1 MVSRLTEQIERF
13 YQSGNKLEERMK
25 ELAEVFLYGG
35 YINVRDRYH
44 IYIRTVEFYYH
55 EEDGSIKDEKMY
67 HRNNYRIDGEIP
79 YYRTL
84 AFNSH
89 DSGVDITFEN
99 EQKRIRAAV
108 LIRAYEIL
116 EILDE
121 NSTNRLIWNK
131 AKQQFQVSNGQ
142 EKLNYNTQSLYLK
155 NFLNGFSSMG
165 EPDISWVDAPF
176 KEEVKQTDIIAVK
189 RKGLKDGRKWGFR
202 REKEITLE

>member
-13 YQSGNKLEERMK
+13 YQSDKEDIQERMRK
-25 ELAEVFLYGG
+25 LAEVFLYGG
-35 YINVRDRYH
+35 YINVRDQYH

-55 EEDGSIKDEKMY
+55 EEEGSIKDEKMY
-67 HRNNYRIDGEIP
+67 HRNNYRIEGEIP

-116 EILDE
+116 DV
-121 NSTNRLIWNK
+121 NSTNWLIWNK

-142 EKLNYNTQSLYLK
+142 EKPNYNTQSLYLK
-155 NFLNGFSSMG
+155 NFLNGFSSKG
-165 EPDISWVDAPF
+165 QPDIYWVDVPF
-176 KEEVKQTDIIAVK
+176 KEDVKQADIIAVK
-189 RKGLKDGRKWGFR
+189 RKGLKDGREWGFR
-202 REKEITLE
+202 REREIALE

>member
-1 MVSRLTEQIERF
+1 
-13 YQSGNKLEERMK
+13 MK

-35 YINVRDRYH
+35 YVNVRDRYH

-79 YYRTL
+79 YFRLL

-108 LIRAYEIL
+108 LIRAYEV
-116 EILDE
+116 LDVVT
-121 NSTNRLIWNK
+121 NNRLIWNK
-131 AKQQFQVSNGQ
+131 AEQQFQVSDGQ
-142 EKLNYNTQSLYLK
+142 EKPNYNTQSLYLK
-155 NFLNGFSSMG
+155 NFLNGFSSDG
-165 EPDISWVDAPF
+165 QSDIYWEDVPY
-176 KEEVKQTDIIAVK
+176 EEQEVSITPIK
-189 RKGLKDGRKWGFR
+189 RKGLKDKREWGFR
-202 REKEITLE
+202 RENEITLE

>member
-1 MVSRLTEQIERF
+1 MTNALIKQIALF
-13 YQSGNKLEERMK
+13 YQSGEKLEERMK

-35 YINVRDRYH
+35 YIKVRDRYH

-55 EEDGSIKDEKMY
+55 EEEGSIKDKKMY
-67 HRNNYRIDGEIP
+67 HRNNYRIEGEIP

-99 EQKRIRAAV
+99 EQKRVRAAV

-116 EILDE
+116 DV

-142 EKLNYNTQSLYLK
+142 EKPNYNTQSLYLK
-155 NFLNGFSSMG
+155 NFLNGFSSKG
-165 EPDISWVDAPF
+165 QPDIYWVDVPF

-189 RKGLKDGRKWGFR
+189 RKGLKDGREWGFR
-202 REKEITLE
+202 REREIALE

>member
-1 MVSRLTEQIERF
+1 
-13 YQSGNKLEERMK
+13 MK

-35 YINVRDRYH
+35 YINVRDWYH

-67 HRNNYRIDGEIP
+67 HRNNYRVDGEIP

-89 DSGVDITFEN
+89 DSGVDISFEN

-116 EILDE
+116 DL

-142 EKLNYNTQSLYLK
+142 EKPNYNTQSLYLK

-165 EPDISWVDAPF
+165 QPDIYWVDAPF

-189 RKGLKDGRKWGFR
+189 RKGLKDGREWGFR

>member
-1 MVSRLTEQIERF
+1 MTNALIKQIALF
-13 YQSGNKLEERMK
+13 YQSGEKLEERMK

-55 EEDGSIKDEKMY
+55 EEEGSIKDKKMY
-67 HRNNYRIDGEIP
+67 HRNNYRIEGEIP

-99 EQKRIRAAV
+99 EQKRVRAAV

-116 EILDE
+116 DV

-142 EKLNYNTQSLYLK
+142 EKPNYNTQSLYLK
-155 NFLNGFSSMG
+155 NFLNGFSSKG
-165 EPDISWVDAPF
+165 QPDIYWVDVPF

-189 RKGLKDGRKWGFR
+189 RKGLKDGREWGFR
-202 REKEITLE
+202 REREIALE

>member
-1 MVSRLTEQIERF
+1 MVSRLTEQIRRF
-13 YQSGNKLEERMK
+13 YQSDKEDIQERMRK
-25 ELAEVFLYGG
+25 LAEVFLYGG

-55 EEDGSIKDEKMY
+55 EEEGSIKDKKMY
-67 HRNNYRIDGEIP
+67 HRNNYRIEGEIP

-99 EQKRIRAAV
+99 EQKRVRAAV

-116 EILDE
+116 DV

-131 AKQQFQVSNGQ
+131 AKQQFQVSNG
-142 EKLNYNTQSLYLK
+142 LYLK
-155 NFLNGFSSMG
+155 NFLNGFSSKG
-165 EPDISWVDAPF
+165 QPDIYWVDVPF

-189 RKGLKDGRKWGFR
+189 RKGLKDGREWGFR
-202 REKEITLE
+202 REREIALE